1 MLQRNVGSKV
11 TVPLPIGNL
20 VRILFWPCGCQR
32 PESDLCRYVTKHTG
46 GDGPVGRLITLG
58 RVGYD
63 GRNTAGAA
71 RLLGQPKRLAV
82 LAYILVAQ
90 REGVV
95 SRDRVVG
102 MFWPE
107 SDQVRARNAL
117 RQTLSFIRT
126 ALGRDV
132 VESVGLHALRVHDA
146 LDCDAVYFEWLL
158 DEGRREEALGAYG
171 GDFLPGLHVPGSVG
185 FTSWVEARRTQFS
198 NRAAKAAW
206 DLSAAREAD
215 GDGGGAAFWG
225 KRALALSPFSESEV
239 QRLLRLLTRLGDF
252 GGALRAYRGL
262 KDALED
268 ELGVMPSPETLQLVS
283 DAMTRATALGQ
294 HVAALDAPRRF
305 NVDRRV
311 AERRQA
317 PQPWGGVERRR
328 ADRRKGERRSGR
340 DRRAE

>member
-1 MLQRNVGSKV
+1 M
-11 TVPLPIGNL
+11 PAIP
-20 VRILFWPCGCQR
+20 
-32 PESDLCRYVTKHTG
+32 PEEG
-46 GDGPVGRLITLG
+46 AAGRLVTLG

-63 GRNTAGAA
+63 GPHAEGAA

-90 REGVV
+90 REGIV

-107 SDQVRARNAL
+107 SDEVRARNAL
-117 RQTLSFIRT
+117 RQTVSFIRA

-132 VESVGLHALRVHDA
+132 VESVGLHALRISSA
-146 LDCDAVYFEWLL
+146 LACDAVHFEWLL

-171 GDFLPGLHVPGSVG
+171 GEFLPGLHVPGSVG
-185 FTSWVEARRTQFS
+185 FTSWVEARRAQFGH
-198 NRAAKAAW
+198 RAAKAAW
-206 DLSAAREAD
+206 DLSAAREAA
-215 GDGGGAAFWG
+215 GDAGGAAFWG

-262 KDALED
+262 KDALEE
-268 ELGVMPSPETLQLVS
+268 ELGVVPSPETLQLVS
-283 DAMTRATALGQ
+283 DAMTRAAARGERLT
-294 HVAALDAPRRF
+294 ALDAPRRF

-311 AERRQA
+311 AERRQSQREWRGA
-317 PQPWGGVERRR
+317 ERRR
-328 ADRRKGERRSGR
+328 GDRRVGERRSGT
-340 DRRAE
+340 DRRAR